1 MNPGIHTA
9 PADTSHHTLP
19 ADIIADADGELS
31 PFDVLQRVGMLTRK
45 LHDALN
51 ALGYNTKIEHA
62 VGTLPD
68 ARARL
73 DYIASLTGR
82 AAEKV
87 LSSAEDGRSVQQAIE
102 ADAGALAEGW
112 KAGGTPDAAL
122 IERTREFL
130 AVLPV
135 QTARTREHF
144 SDIILAQDFHDLAGQ
159 TIQRVVRVARD
170 LEDQLVHLLLDATPP
185 EQRADLDE
193 GLAGPVIDPSKRDDV
208 VANQA
213 QVDDLLESLGF

>member
-1 MNPGIHTA
+1 MNPATHPA
-9 PADTSHHTLP
+9 KADQPRHAVQADTA
-19 ADIIADADGELS
+19 ADPDGEQV
-31 PFDVLQRVGMLTRK
+31 PFRMLQRVGMLTRA
-45 LHDALN
+45 LHDALDE
-51 ALGYNTKIEHA
+51 LGYGTKIEHA

-87 LSSAEDGRSVQQAIE
+87 LSSAEHGRSLQQQIE

-112 KAGGTPDAAL
+112 KAGGMPDAAL
-122 IERTREFL
+122 VERTREFL
-130 AVLPV
+130 AALPV
-135 QTARTREHF
+135 HTAKTREHF

-159 TIQRVVRVARD
+159 TIQRLVRVARD
-170 LEDQLVHLLLDATPP
+170 LEDQLMHLLLDATPP